1 MKLWYVRNWHFKH
14 LIIIKNTIFT
24 VSLAHRY
31 LAEHISMDRVSLLQF
46 RKYLS
51 LMALKEVLI
60 SEHYSQMGYS
70 SIMLQ
75 G

>member
-1 MKLWYVRNWHFKH
+1 MDAQKTL
-14 LIIIKNTIFT
+14 L
-24 VSLAHRY
+24 Y
-31 LAEHISMDRVSLLQF
+31 LAEHISMDRASLLQF

-60 SEHYSQMGYS
+60 SEHYNQMGYY

-75 G
+75 DQTCSPSHWIMVLSSWM